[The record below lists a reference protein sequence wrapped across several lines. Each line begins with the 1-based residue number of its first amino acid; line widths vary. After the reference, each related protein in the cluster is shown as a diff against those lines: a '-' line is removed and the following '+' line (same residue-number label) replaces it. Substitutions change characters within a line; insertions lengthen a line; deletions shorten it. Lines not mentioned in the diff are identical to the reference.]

1 MLSIL
6 VKLLNVK
13 VVMQLLSLEKKS
25 MPSRGM
31 KMSKNNSV
39 ENIEG

>member
-1 MLSIL
+1 MRSLL

-13 VVMQLLSLEKKS
+13 VVMQLLSREKS

-31 KMSKNNSV
+31 KMSKTN
-39 ENIEG
+39 